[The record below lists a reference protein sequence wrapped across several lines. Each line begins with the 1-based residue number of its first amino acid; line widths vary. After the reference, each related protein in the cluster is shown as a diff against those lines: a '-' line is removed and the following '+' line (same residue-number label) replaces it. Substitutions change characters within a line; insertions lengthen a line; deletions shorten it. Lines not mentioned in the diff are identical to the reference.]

1 MGTSLRIFSIFGI
14 PVSVHLSWVVIFLFF
29 SYIFVGYYGSMHPS
43 WTSVERWT
51 AGVATSLLLSLSVL
65 AHELSHSL
73 VAMRLGTPVRGITL
87 FIFGG
92 VSHIGQEAR
101 KPSAEFIIAVVG
113 PVSSVVLGF
122 IFLGLAFSLAGVSA
136 HLSSIAWIL
145 VYVNITL
152 GVFNMLPGFPL
163 DGGRVL
169 RAVVWQITRNYLR
182 ATKLATLGGFALATA
197 MIAGGITLAVLD
209 PARIFQGIWTMAIG
223 VFLQIVVYANYR
235 EVRMDQS
242 LNGYTAADMMI
253 TNVPAALGH
262 TPLSQIMA
270 GYMAHAGAD
279 FLLLTEGG
287 SPLGIITP
295 KMARKV
301 PGDRWNDVPAIYVME
316 PLEKAHTVSGEEPA
330 YSLMEALDSHGADYV
345 LVMDNDGIL
354 LGLIT
359 KARIRGFA
367 KTLRESKTG
376 AGV

>member
-1 MGTSLRIFSIFGI
+1 MGTSLRICSIFGI

-29 SYIFVGYYGSMHPS
+29 SYIFVGYYGSMHPL
-43 WTSVERWT
+43 WTSVERWA

-253 TNVPAALGH
+253 TDVPAAPAH
-262 TPLSQIMA
+262 TPLSQIVE
-270 GYMAHAGAD
+270 GYMAHARAD

-287 SPLGIITP
+287 SPLGIITS
-295 KMARKV
+295 KMARQV
-301 PGDRWNDVPAIYVME
+301 PQNRRNNVLAISIME

-345 LVMDNDGIL
+345 LVMDNEGIL

-359 KARIRGFA
+359 EERIRGFV
-367 KTLRESKTG
+367 KTLRESKNR